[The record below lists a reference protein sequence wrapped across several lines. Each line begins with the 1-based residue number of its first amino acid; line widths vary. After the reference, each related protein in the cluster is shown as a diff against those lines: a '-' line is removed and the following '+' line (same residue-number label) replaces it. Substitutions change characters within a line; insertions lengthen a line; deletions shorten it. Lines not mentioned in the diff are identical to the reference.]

1 MRQRVSTVDTE
12 WLLQSRWFPLL
23 ISALVGLAVFLV
35 ADRGLH
41 FVDEWRQV
49 GERLDAAPV
58 DSPTR
63 SAVDSVAPR
72 VPADK
77 VAISTPV
84 FAAQSLLD
92 EVTVGDRMDI
102 VALLPSTAGLRAQS
116 AVIVR
121 GATVLARANASS
133 GVPIVFAV
141 TPEESLVVAHLVQ
154 SGIPLTYALWSES
167 GPPPPVEPLDPA
179 EVRARLGIAPATAVP
194 PPSPS
199 PPPADPS

>member
-1 MRQRVSTVDTE
+1 MRQRVSTVDTQR
-12 WLLQSRWFPLL
+12 LLQSRWFPLL
-23 ISALVGLAVFLV
+23 ISAMVGLAVFLIGNWALRSV
-35 ADRGLH
+35 DGL
-41 FVDEWRQV
+41 RQ
-49 GERLDAAPV
+49 ERLATAPV
-58 DSPTR
+58 DVPTGA
-63 SAVDSVAPR
+63 AVDSIAPR

-92 EVTVGDRMDI
+92 EVRVGDRMDI
-102 VALLPSTAGLRAQS
+102 VALLPSTAGLGAQS

-121 GATVLARANASS
+121 GATVLARPNASS
-133 GVPIVFAV
+133 GVPIIFAV

-167 GPPPPVEPLDPA
+167 GPPPAVEPLDPA
-179 EVRARLGIAPATAVP
+179 EVRARLGIVPATAVSAP

-199 PPPADPS
+199 PEPPF